1 MRPSSTL
8 GHLRKRSTTLFRSH
22 GGPLPASP
30 PRFETRR
37 PEGGQATQAD
47 AGRKARFCIFAI
59 AARGRISE
67 KNAAFG
73 PKSIRTDELMISE
86 AIRAV
91 ILGVIEGV
99 TEFLPVSSTGH
110 LLLAGR
116 FFNLGEDNFWKSFDI
131 LIQLGAILAIVV
143 IYFDKLWRIAL
154 GMFSN
159 ADDRRFV
166 IGVLVAFMP
175 AVVIGLI
182 VGKYIKEMLFNP
194 WVVCFSLI
202 VGGAILLW
210 VDEIDHKPH
219 EHDATKF
226 PLLTYLW
233 IGIAQCFAMIP
244 GVSRSGASIVA
255 AMLLGA
261 DKRAAAEFSFF
272 LAIPTMI
279 GAFAYDFYKNR
290 AEMTTDH
297 LGIIAIGFVVSFVT
311 AIIVVKTFLSYVTRH
326 GFTLFAWW
334 RVIVGTLGLVAL
346 AMGF

>member
-1 MRPSSTL
+1 M
-8 GHLRKRSTTLFRSH
+8 
-22 GGPLPASP
+22 
-30 PRFETRR
+30 
-37 PEGGQATQAD
+37 
-47 AGRKARFCIFAI
+47 
-59 AARGRISE
+59 SE
-67 KNAAFG
+67 KDAVFWL
-73 PKSIRTDELMISE
+73 IITDQIMMSDTL
-86 AIRAV
+86 RAV
-91 ILGVIEGV
+91 ILGIIEGV

-116 FFNLGEDNFWKSFDI
+116 FFNLGEDDFWKSFDI

-143 IYFDKLWRIAL
+143 IYFRKLWQVAV

-159 ADDRRFV
+159 ADDRRFA
-166 IGVLVAFMP
+166 IGLLVAFLP
-175 AVVIGLI
+175 AVLIGLI
-182 VGKYIKEMLFNP
+182 AGKLIKEHLFNP

-210 VDEIDHKPH
+210 VDQLDHKPT

-226 PLLTYLW
+226 PLPMYLT
-233 IGIAQCFAMIP
+233 IGIAQCLAMIP

-255 AMLLGA
+255 AMMLGA

-290 AEMTTDH
+290 GEMNADH
-297 LGIIAIGFVVSFVT
+297 LGIVAIGFVVSFVT
-311 AIIVVKTFLSYVTRH
+311 AIVVVNTFLSYVTRN

-334 RVIVGTLGLVAL
+334 RVIVGTLGLIAL
-346 AMGF
+346 AMGR

>member
-1 MRPSSTL
+1 MLSDSL
-8 GHLRKRSTTLFRSH
+8 
-22 GGPLPASP
+22 
-30 PRFETRR
+30 
-37 PEGGQATQAD
+37 
-47 AGRKARFCIFAI
+47 
-59 AARGRISE
+59 
-67 KNAAFG
+67 
-73 PKSIRTDELMISE
+73 
-86 AIRAV
+86 RAV
-91 ILGVIEGV
+91 ILGIVEGI

-110 LLLAGR
+110 MLLVKR
-116 FFNLGEDNFWKSFDI
+116 FFGLGEGAFWDSFVV

-143 IYFDKLWRIAL
+143 IYFAKLWKIAL

-166 IGVLVAFMP
+166 IGILVAFLP
-175 AVVIGLI
+175 AVIIGLI
-182 VGKYIKEMLFNP
+182 AGKYIKEVLFNP

-210 VDEIDHKPH
+210 VDQVEHNPH

-226 PLLTYLW
+226 PLLTYWW
-233 IGIAQCFAMIP
+233 IGVAQCLAMIP

-290 AEMTTDH
+290 AEMTSDH
-297 LGIIAIGFVVSFVT
+297 LSIIAIGFVVSFVV
-311 AIIVVKTFLSYVTRH
+311 AIIVVKTFLSYVTRR
-326 GFTLFAWW
+326 GFGLFAWW
-334 RVIVGTLGLVAL
+334 RVVVGTLGLIAL
-346 AMGF
+346 AMGR

>member
-1 MRPSSTL
+1 MMS
-8 GHLRKRSTTLFRSH
+8 
-22 GGPLPASP
+22 
-30 PRFETRR
+30 
-37 PEGGQATQAD
+37 D
-47 AGRKARFCIFAI
+47 AV
-59 AARGRISE
+59 
-67 KNAAFG
+67 
-73 PKSIRTDELMISE
+73 
-86 AIRAV
+86 RAV
-91 ILGVIEGV
+91 ILGIIEGV

-110 LLLAGR
+110 LLLAER
-116 FFNLGEDNFWKSFDI
+116 FFNLGEGSFWNSFTV

-143 IYFDKLWRIAL
+143 IYFAKLWKIAL

-166 IGVLVAFMP
+166 IGVLIAFLP
-175 AVVIGLI
+175 AVIIGLL
-182 VGKYIKEMLFNP
+182 VGKYIKEVLFNP

-202 VGGAILLW
+202 VGGTILLW
-210 VDEIDHKPH
+210 VDQLDHDPH

-233 IGIAQCFAMIP
+233 IGFAQCLAMIP

-255 AMLLGA
+255 AMLRVA
-261 DKRAAAEFSFF
+261 YNSAAAEFSFF
-272 LAIPTMI
+272 LAIPTMV
-279 GAFAYDFYKNR
+279 GAFVYDFYKSR

-311 AIIVVKTFLSYVTRH
+311 AIIVVKTFLDYVPRH

-346 AMGF
+346 AMGR

>member
-1 MRPSSTL
+1 MMS
-8 GHLRKRSTTLFRSH
+8 
-22 GGPLPASP
+22 
-30 PRFETRR
+30 
-37 PEGGQATQAD
+37 D
-47 AGRKARFCIFAI
+47 
-59 AARGRISE
+59 
-67 KNAAFG
+67 
-73 PKSIRTDELMISE
+73 

-91 ILGVIEGV
+91 ILGIVEGV

-110 LLLAGR
+110 LLLAERFFDLGEGR
-116 FFNLGEDNFWKSFDI
+116 FWQSFAV
-131 LIQLGAILAIVV
+131 LIQLGAILAILA
-143 IYFDKLWRIAL
+143 IYFTKLWRIAL

-166 IGVLVAFMP
+166 IGVLVAFLP
-175 AVVIGLI
+175 AAVIGAAA
-182 VGKYIKEMLFNP
+182 GSYIKAYLFNP

-210 VDEIDHKPH
+210 VDQLDHNPH

-233 IGIAQCFAMIP
+233 IGFAQCLAMIP

-272 LAIPTMI
+272 LAIPTMV

-290 AEMTTDH
+290 AEMTADH
-297 LGIIAIGFVVSFVT
+297 LGTVAIGFVVSFVV
-311 AIIVVKTFLSYVTRH
+311 AIVVVKTFLNYVTRR
-326 GFTLFAWW
+326 GFGLFAWW
-334 RVIVGTLGLVAL
+334 RVIVGTLGLIAL
-346 AMGF
+346 AMGR